1 MSVSGA
7 SAARS
12 RTDPYAAPPDYGP
25 WRFLHRLNPLSKI
38 AAPLPAMALLLFTR
52 DVATP
57 LIFCV
62 IALVLL
68 LAGARLQGRAIVL
81 LLVGVPVIVGVM
93 SVSFGVWADASLVGD
108 SAVIAAV
115 DPVRFTVGAWL
126 IGLATALRLVAIVVL
141 ALIGGLTTTG
151 PDLVRSLVQQLRV
164 PYRLGYTALAAFRF
178 VPRFGHELEVIR
190 QAHRVRGISDGRG
203 PIAWVA
209 RTAGYVVPLLAGAI
223 RHAERV
229 ALAMDSR
236 AFGAHP
242 TRTERY
248 TIAFRLRDW
257 LFIVAFWAITAV
269 IVASDARAFVNY
281 SN

>member
-1 MSVSGA
+1 VRA
-7 SAARS
+7 
-12 RTDPYAAPPDYGP
+12 DPYAAPRDFGP

-38 AAPLPAMALLLFTR
+38 AAPLPAMVLLLFTR

-57 LIFCV
+57 LVFCL
-62 IALVLL
+62 IALLVLIVGAH
-68 LAGARLQGRAIVL
+68 LAARTRVL
-81 LLVGVPVIVGVM
+81 LLVVIPLIVAVM
-93 SVSFGVWADASLVGD
+93 SVSFGVWTDPALTVD
-108 SAVIAAV
+108 SPVILQAGPLRFTIAALLV
-115 DPVRFTVGAWL
+115 
-126 IGLATALRLVAIVVL
+126 GLATALRLVGIVLL
-141 ALIGGLTTTG
+141 ALVGGLTSTG

-203 PIAWVA
+203 PIAWLA
-209 RTAGYVVPLLAGAI
+209 RTAGYVVPLLASAI

-229 ALAMDSR
+229 ALAMDAR
-236 AFGAHP
+236 GFGAHP

-248 TIAFRLRDW
+248 VIAFRRRDGA
-257 LFIVAFWAITAV
+257 FIITFWVVTALVLAIE
-269 IVASDARAFVNY
+269 NH